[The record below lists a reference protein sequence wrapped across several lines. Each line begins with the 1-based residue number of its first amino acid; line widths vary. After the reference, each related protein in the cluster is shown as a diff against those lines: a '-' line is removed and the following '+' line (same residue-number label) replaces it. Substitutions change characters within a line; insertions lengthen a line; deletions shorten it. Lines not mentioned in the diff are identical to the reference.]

1 MKKFIKNLKVID
13 RVMQFELDQIQ
24 LELGQLQSDVDQIS
38 QNLQAHQ
45 SQQQQERAWIT
56 GNPEC
61 GMTFNSYEQW
71 AQQSIHKMNINM
83 DEINEQINE
92 LHDILVEKFQDSK
105 KINQT
110 LTAAKSTLKIQQSKE
125 EQKVLDQLGELRFHL
140 NKLKLKEK

>member
-38 QNLQAHQ
+38 RNLQAHQ
-45 SQQQQERAWIT
+45 SQQQQQRAWIT
-56 GNPEC
+56 GNPEY

-71 AQQSIHKMNINM
+71 AQQSIHKMSINM
-83 DEINEQINE
+83 DEINQQINE
-92 LHDILVEKFQDSK
+92 LHNILVEKFQDSK

-110 LTAAKSTLKIQQSKE
+110 LTTATSALKMQQSKE